1 MVCDEELDYSTM
13 LDEMP
18 SRGSPRKDFN
28 VPGNLFF
35 NEDDYLATIDGA
47 TTECVEEM
55 LD

>member
-1 MVCDEELDYSTM
+1 MACDEELDYSTM

-18 SRGSPRKDFN
+18 SRESPRKEFN